1 MYTYLLVPLLNGWK
15 TTVEIETDFFF
26 FSGSSGSGIGITWEQ
41 KMKVVPTNSNQIK
54 NQINEDTKGL
64 EEETIWK
71 SHAFSFLNG
80 NIIRWLQLSRRRSSL
95 PLQNGKFQILSSNFH
110 VKCISAERERERVCG
125 EYLYI
130 YRYISG
136 NKRGMETKEEN

>member
-1 MYTYLLVPLLNGWK
+1 MLYTYLLVPLLNGWK

-26 FSGSSGSGIGITWEQ
+26 FFSGSSGSGIGITWEQ
-41 KMKVVPTNSNQIK
+41 KMKVVPMNSNQNK

-64 EEETIWK
+64 EGETIWK
-71 SHAFSFLNG
+71 SHAFGFLNG

-95 PLQNGKFQILSSNFH
+95 PLQNGKLQILSSSFH
-110 VKCISAERERERVCG
+110 VKCISAERECVRSI
-125 EYLYI
+125 YIIYI
-130 YRYISG
+130 YING